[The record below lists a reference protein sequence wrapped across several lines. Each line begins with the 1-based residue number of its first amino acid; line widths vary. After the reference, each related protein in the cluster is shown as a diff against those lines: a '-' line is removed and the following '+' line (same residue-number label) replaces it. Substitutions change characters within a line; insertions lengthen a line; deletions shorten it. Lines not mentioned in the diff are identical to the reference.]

1 MDNYNKLETV
11 FEITS
16 DSFYDVDMFS
26 PSEYQEIITEQDE
39 GIREAK
45 KYIYSIIK
53 KCQFEKDTAEDL
65 ENYFYICN
73 KCEATIYYYQR
84 EAHTL
89 YHREQNSCCLI
100 L

>member
-1 MDNYNKLETV
+1 MENLNV
-11 FEITS
+11 S
-16 DSFYDVDMFS
+16 NNSFYDVDIFS
-26 PSEYQEIITEQDE
+26 PNEYIDIISEPDE

-45 KYIYSIIK
+45 KHIYSIIK

-65 ENYFYICN
+65 ESYFYICD

-89 YHREQNSCCLI
+89 YHLENNSCCSI